1 VEPCQRRYLKYLF
14 LSSSSKT
21 LSKTVMKSP
30 KMKGMTLI
38 VILMIAVVAAGALTV
53 ASVYINGSSTKTA
66 SLSGV
71 LSIYV
76 SGVYSGPDT
85 NSASYNVTLNSKDG
99 VGTLNLTQISG
110 SSDLIA
116 NHNYSLS
123 NVLVSPY
130 NITMTVSGSNVSMG
144 WINDSA
150 VWTALNVSHTTSSEI
165 ANSVL
170 WNDLNDSYA
179 AASGP
184 NAPANET
191 IGGFSP
197 SIFQLP
203 TSYYIFIG
211 VTIPNQPVDNI
222 PFAIAPVMAVRTTAE
237 S

>member
-1 VEPCQRRYLKYLF
+1 
-14 LSSSSKT
+14 LSYSKT
-21 LSKTVMKSP
+21 LSKVVMKSP

-38 VILMIAVVAAGALTV
+38 VILMVAVVAAGALTV

-99 VGTLNLTQISG
+99 VGMLNLTQISG
-110 SSDLIA
+110 SSDLVA

-123 NVLVSPY
+123 NVVVSPY

-150 VWTALNVSHTTSSEI
+150 VWIALNVPHASSGI
-165 ANSVL
+165 SNSAL

-184 NAPANET
+184 NAPANLT
-191 IGGFSP
+191 IGEFSP
-197 SIFQLP
+197 SVFQLP

-222 PFAIAPVMAVRTTAE
+222 PFAIAPVMAVRMNAE